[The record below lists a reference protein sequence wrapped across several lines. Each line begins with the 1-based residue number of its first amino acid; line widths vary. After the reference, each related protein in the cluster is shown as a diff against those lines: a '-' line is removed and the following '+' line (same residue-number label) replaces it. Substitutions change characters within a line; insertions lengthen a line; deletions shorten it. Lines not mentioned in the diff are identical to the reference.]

1 MQTLQADERPLSLP
15 VSTGLSGTEAL
26 AVSPFFVLLLVA
38 GVIVLDDYGATYD
51 EGYCMARNIRPR
63 TPWG

>member
-1 MQTLQADERPLSLP
+1 MSLP